1 MSRMLEFYGLLILE
15 LYMFIMATLSG
26 IILILDPTGK
36 AIQGEFILPYLPY
49 VKDFLLIGLWLV
61 FVFGLPSFLIVLG
74 FIFYYR
80 FAWIGA
86 LILTVV
92 QLIWIA
98 AEYVLFYNTL
108 GIQIFMI
115 IIPLTAM
122 LTIVL
127 LFRSNIKNTYFTKE
141 KIVIKSFNI

>member
-86 LILTVV
+86 LILAVV

-122 LTIVL
+122 LTIML
-127 LFRSNIKNTYFTKE
+127 LFRSNIRNTYFT
-141 KIVIKSFNI
+141 

>member
-26 IILILDPTGK
+26 
-36 AIQGEFILPYLPY
+36 
-49 VKDFLLIGLWLV
+49 
-61 FVFGLPSFLIVLG
+61 

-86 LILTVV
+86 LILAVV

-122 LTIVL
+122 LTIML
-127 LFRSNIKNTYFTKE
+127 LFRSNIRNTYFT
-141 KIVIKSFNI
+141 